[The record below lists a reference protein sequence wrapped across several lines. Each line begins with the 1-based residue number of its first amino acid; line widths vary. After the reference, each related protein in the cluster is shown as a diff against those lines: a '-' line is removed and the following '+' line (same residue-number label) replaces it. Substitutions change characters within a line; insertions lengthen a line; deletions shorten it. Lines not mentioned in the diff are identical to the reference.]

1 MRIIRFC
8 FSAALLWAATS
19 CSGKVELPAGPE
31 VPAAGS
37 TRVRRLTRDEY
48 DNSIRAL
55 TGAKNLTLSP
65 VLAPEDT
72 ILGFTTHD
80 RLQVTPLLADQL
92 DNAALNVSQ
101 LLKSNLKVSA
111 QCPVGPDEERCAMGI
126 LFGVAE
132 QAYRRPLPLVDQLE
146 LRTLWRSIRK
156 DRDPDTT
163 SLYVLHAIISSA
175 SFLYRTE
182 LGSTAVGPDQVV
194 KLTQYEIASALSF
207 AITAS
212 PPDAELLTAAREGL
226 LGDPAEREKHA
237 RRLLA
242 TEAAKAHQ
250 DRFIRQWLGITGL
263 PNLNKNNQTYPDFG
277 LLFKDSSQAE
287 TRDFINHILTTE
299 QGSIREL
306 LSADYTFADARM
318 QIFYG
323 TLTRTPRGEV
333 GRVTLPANRAG
344 ILTQA
349 SVMATY
355 ALFDSSSPI
364 RRGKFILTRLLCR
377 HQAPP
382 PPTIVII
389 PPAVTTDS
397 TTRARFAAHTDNP
410 ACAGCHRVIDPIGFG
425 MEDFDGLGKY
435 RTQENGLPV
444 DASGSLEHSEGTLT
458 FTGGA
463 QLARFL
469 ANSEEVAN
477 CVPLQVFR
485 YAMGREENEAVDQE
499 LLTDMRTAF
508 RADPRLPLGEAFVA
522 LVRSPYFIHRRT
534 QPADAPATE

>member
-1 MRIIRFC
+1 MRIIRLC
-8 FSAALLWAATS
+8 FSAAVLLAAAS

-31 VPAAGS
+31 VPAAGPA
-37 TRVRRLTRDEY
+37 RVRRLTRDEY
-48 DNSIRAL
+48 DNSIRLLADI
-55 TGAKNLTLSP
+55 KNLTHGP
-65 VLAPEDT
+65 GLAPEDT

-101 LLKSNLKVSA
+101 FLKNKVA
-111 QCPVGPDEERCAMGI
+111 VARQCPEGPDQEQCAMG
-126 LFGVAE
+126 LLYGMAE
-132 QAYRRPLPLVDQLE
+132 QAYRRPLTLADRLD
-146 LRTLWRSIRK
+146 LLALWREVRK
-156 DRDPDTT
+156 VADVDSASRT
-163 SLYVLHAIISSA
+163 VLQAIISSA

-182 LGSTAVGPDQVV
+182 LGRTTAGPDQVV
-194 KLTQYEIASALSF
+194 KLTQHEIASALSF

-212 PPDAELLTAAREGL
+212 PADAELLAAAKDGL
-226 LGDPAEREKHA
+226 LDDPAEREKHA

-242 TEAAKAHQ
+242 TDAAKAHQ

-263 PNLNKNNQTYPDFG
+263 ANMNKNNQTYPDFG
-277 LLFKDSSQAE
+277 VLFKDSSQAE
-287 TRDFINHILTTE
+287 TREFITHILTNE

-318 QIFYG
+318 QNFYG

-364 RRGKFILTRLLCR
+364 RRGKFILTRMLCR
-377 HQAPP
+377 YQPAPP
-382 PPTIVII
+382 PSIVII
-389 PPAVTTDS
+389 PPSVTTDS

-410 ACAGCHRVIDPIGFG
+410 ACAGCHRVIDPLGFG

-444 DASGSLEHSEGTLT
+444 DASGSLEHTEGTLT

-499 LLTDMRTAF
+499 LLKDMRTAF

-534 QPADAPATE
+534 QAAAPATE